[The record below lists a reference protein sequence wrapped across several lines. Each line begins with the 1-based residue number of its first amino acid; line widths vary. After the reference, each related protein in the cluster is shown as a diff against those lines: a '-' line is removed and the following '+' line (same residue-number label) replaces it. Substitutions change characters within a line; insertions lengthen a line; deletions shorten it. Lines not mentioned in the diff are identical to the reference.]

1 MAYTWVFVRDSSR
14 RHALFN
20 DYFPTALAHIL
31 LQYPY
36 PDAPVQYRVIMD
48 PYGKQV
54 QIGVFATLRK
64 AKAVAEALALMYL
77 EVQ

>member
-1 MAYTWVFVRDSSR
+1 MAYIWVFVRDSSR

-36 PDAPVQYRVIMD
+36 PDAPVQYRVTMY

-64 AKAVAEALALMYL
+64 AKRVAETLAPMHL
-77 EVQ
+77 EVE